1 MERLRPRA
9 NFWAEAG
16 GQVVLSQWRVR
27 LLQAIRDTGSISA
40 AAQQLGIDY
49 RLAWQRVHQMEQG
62 LGQQLVDT
70 QVGGSGGGGA
80 QLTPVAAEL
89 IARWEDFVR
98 GLDAVVAE
106 RFAEAFP
113 PPAGD

>member
-16 GQVVLSQWRVR
+16 EQVVLSQWRVR
-27 LLQAIRDTGSISA
+27 LLQAIREHGSISA

-49 RLAWQRVHQMEQG
+49 RLAWQRVHEMEEG

-70 QVGGSGGGGA
+70 QVGGAGGGGA
-80 QLTPVAAEL
+80 HLTPVAVDL
-89 IARWEDFVR
+89 IARWETFVR
-98 GLDAVVAE
+98 GLDAIVAQ

-113 PPAGD
+113 PPGRD